1 MPLVDRST
9 IDSIW
14 ASSYAASME
23 LDELPPPIRLRINT
37 LGISQPTA
45 WIHQPVP
52 ALGDSSIAE
61 VFSERVEKPSS
72 PTTSAALRGTT
83 ARRRLRKPTRRS
95 MMRRAEVLRPQP
107 AVPNFARPAGR

>member
-1 MPLVDRST
+1 MPLRDRST

-23 LDELPPPIRLRINT
+23 LDELPPHIRLRVNT

-61 VFSERVEKPSS
+61 VLQREGGEAIVTDNPGRNTGVPRLGADYGS
-72 PTTSAALRGTT
+72 
-83 ARRRLRKPTRRS
+83 RRDVR
-95 MMRRAEVLRPQP
+95 
-107 AVPNFARPAGR
+107 